1 MEECQSASNPHTI
14 LYQLRWDSIS
24 LEFILSTIACGFNFF
39 NLLTYTFLPFLL
51 KVILSTI
58 AFTAFEL
65 PTNGA
70 VGTKILEFL
79 FHARSDLV
87 STLFSVGIPN
97 MHCINGN
104 SESQFIWLLHT
115 SNFLKT
121 KSIEIKV
128 CIVFLQQMNNW
139 IFIFYLLR
147 LAVWL
152 YELSL
157 QGILVD
163 ERSLWLKSFVF
174 FLFFFFLIMA
184 P

>member
-1 MEECQSASNPHTI
+1 M
-14 LYQLRWDSIS
+14 S
-24 LEFILSTIACGFNFF
+24 LKFILSTIACGFNFL
-39 NLLTYTFLPFLL
+39 NLLTYTLLPFLL

-104 SESQFIWLLHT
+104 SESQFIWLCILVI
-115 SNFLKT
+115 FLKQNPLIFQVNLYSVY
-121 KSIEIKV
+121 KASV
-128 CIVFLQQMNNW
+128 RYFHFL
-139 IFIFYLLR
+139 
-147 LAVWL
+147 L
-152 YELSL
+152 YGCLSL
-157 QGILVD
+157 CV
-163 ERSLWLKSFVF
+163 
-174 FLFFFFLIMA
+174 
-184 P
+184 